1 MKLSEQD
8 AQLYYRLMWRLQYY
22 VNEQHHILD
31 EEIDSPE
38 EYGLL
43 SPEDRIQ
50 VRDVLWEEPALID
63 RYVRANPDGLEREEL
78 TLVQS
83 WKRMVKG
90 PFYIYRLLKKHAIF
104 LDTEGNVYGVVGLGD
119 DLDVIVKR
127 MISGLGLPA
136 MVDTVL
142 LPFKGQIIYDG
153 LIRSYGLSFGGGVRS
168 SFHEQYMT
176 AKQNGRIITSLEE
189 GVPKVEPRKP
199 PAPDPTLLA
208 TLDELVKTTEKLRGG
223 PPAQSAALTLLRASA
238 GLAQAVVGD
247 PADTEALWAKG
258 RQVRTALTRLHR
270 TLDRAER

>member
-1 MKLSEQD
+1 MKLSDQD
-8 AQLYYRLMWRLQYY
+8 AELYYRLMWRLQYY
-22 VNEQHHILD
+22 VNEQRHILD

-38 EYGLL
+38 DYGML

-78 TLVQS
+78 NLVQS
-83 WKRMVKG
+83 WKRVVKG

-104 LDTEGNVYGVVGLGD
+104 LDTEGNVYGVVGLID

-142 LPFKGQIIYDG
+142 LPFKGRIIYDG
-153 LIRSYGLSFGGGVRS
+153 LLRGYGISFGRGIRS

-189 GVPKVEPRKP
+189 GVPKVEPGKP
-199 PAPDPTLLA
+199 PAPDPALLA
-208 TLDELVKTTEKLRGG
+208 TLGELVQTTEKLRGG
-223 PPAQSAALTLLRASA
+223 PPVQSAALTLLRASA
-238 GLAQAVVGD
+238 GLAQSAASAPD
-247 PADTEALWAKG
+247 DTEALWAKE
-258 RQVRTALTRLHR
+258 RQVRTALTRLQR
-270 TLDRAER
+270 ALDRAEQ

>member
-8 AQLYYRLMWRLQYY
+8 AELYYRLMWRLQYY
-22 VNEQHHILD
+22 VNEQRHILD

-38 EYGLL
+38 DYGML

-78 TLVQS
+78 NLVQS
-83 WKRMVKG
+83 WKRVVKG

-104 LDTEGNVYGVVGLGD
+104 LDTEGNVYGVVGLID

-142 LPFKGQIIYDG
+142 LPFKGRIIYDG
-153 LIRSYGLSFGGGVRS
+153 LLRGYGISFGRGIRS

-189 GVPKVEPRKP
+189 GVPKIEPGKP
-199 PAPDPTLLA
+199 PAPDPALLA
-208 TLDELVKTTEKLRGG
+208 TLGELVQTTEKLRGG
-223 PPAQSAALTLLRASA
+223 PPVQSAALTLLRASA
-238 GLAQAVVGD
+238 GLAQSAASAPD
-247 PADTEALWAKG
+247 DTEALWAKE
-258 RQVRTALTRLHR
+258 RQVRTALTRLQR
-270 TLDRAER
+270 ALDRAEQ

>member
-8 AQLYYRLMWRLQYY
+8 AELYYRLMWRLQYY
-22 VNEQHHILD
+22 VNEQRHILD

-38 EYGLL
+38 DYGML

-78 TLVQS
+78 NLVQS
-83 WKRMVKG
+83 WKRVVKG

-104 LDTEGNVYGVVGLGD
+104 LDTEGNVYGVVGLID

-142 LPFKGQIIYDG
+142 LPFKGRIIYDG
-153 LIRSYGLSFGGGVRS
+153 LLRGYGISFGRGIRS

-189 GVPKVEPRKP
+189 GVPKVEPGKP
-199 PAPDPTLLA
+199 PAPDPALLA
-208 TLDELVKTTEKLRGG
+208 TLGELVQTTEKLRGG
-223 PPAQSAALTLLRASA
+223 PPVQSAALTLLRASA
-238 GLAQAVVGD
+238 GLAQSAASAPD
-247 PADTEALWAKG
+247 DTEALWAKE
-258 RQVRTALTRLHR
+258 RQVRTALTRLQR
-270 TLDRAER
+270 ALDRAEQ